1 MNKLPKIDNLI
12 FQNKYTLLNKIGEG
26 SFGEVFLTIDNENKK
41 YASKV
46 EEKTKKL
53 RLKAEFNIYK
63 KILNKIQEP
72 IGIPNVY
79 TYIETTDYNI
89 LVMDLL
95 GISLEAKFNESNRK
109 FNLSTIYAIA
119 VDMVNI
125 ISFVHSKGFLH
136 RDIKPNNFL
145 FSNTLPHDKL
155 YIMDFGLSKQYIQ
168 DRSHIDIKFD
178 RNLIGTARYASL
190 NIHWG
195 IEPSRRDDLESI
207 GYILIYLLKGKLPWQ
222 GLKGDKH
229 KSQIEKIGDKK
240 LMTSLDTLCEG
251 LHKCFYLYLDY
262 CKKLKFESK
271 PDYQYLVNL
280 FKMSA
285 EEHTIKIEYNF

>member
-46 EEKTKKL
+46 EEKTSKL

-63 KILNKIQEP
+63 KILNKIKEP

-95 GISLEAKFNESNRK
+95 GISLEAKFNESNRN

-145 FSNTLPHDKL
+145 FGNTIPHDKL

-168 DRSHIDIKFD
+168 DKSHIDIKFD

-251 LHKCFYLYLDY
+251 LHKCFFTYLDY

-271 PDYQYLVNL
+271 PDYEYLLNL
-280 FKMSA
+280 FTMCA
-285 EEHTIKIEYNF
+285 TEHAIKIEYKF